1 MVRGIDKYYYLI
13 FDKELDILQFPYIA
27 EMLRHYQEIMPLFP
41 SFTFV
46 KQLFT
51 KHPAALREP

>member
-51 KHPAALREP
+51 KHPAALR